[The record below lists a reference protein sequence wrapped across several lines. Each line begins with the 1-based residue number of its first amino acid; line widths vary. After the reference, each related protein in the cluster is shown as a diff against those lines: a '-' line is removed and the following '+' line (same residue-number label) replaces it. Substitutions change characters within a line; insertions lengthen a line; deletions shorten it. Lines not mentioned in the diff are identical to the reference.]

1 MLAAMA
7 ILRDFGQPGD
17 KLCGAPDSGFG
28 WSIQSHRK
36 RIHIKVLDKPT
47 TNAATR
53 SLPSALAGVP
63 QSTPPLW
70 LMRQAGRYLPEY
82 REVRK
87 HAKSFLDF
95 CYTPERAIEVTLQ
108 PIRRF
113 GFDASIIFSD
123 ILTIPDALQRNV
135 RFLEGEGPHMD
146 PLEDPAVIATLRA
159 AYRPET
165 LLPVYEAVRGVR
177 AALPQE
183 TALLGFCGAPWTVA
197 TYMIAGKGTKEQAPA
212 RLFAYRHPVEF
223 QALLDLLVE
232 VSADHLVAQLDAG
245 ADTVQIFDS
254 WASVLPAA
262 EFDRWCI
269 APVKALVAKVRAAR
283 PKARII
289 AFPRG
294 ATTEGI
300 QRFVRQTKVDG
311 LSLDTATDLAGVAAL
326 KGLPTLQGN
335 LDPLALVAGGHGL
348 DRAVQRILEVADG
361 RPYIFNLGHGILP
374 ETPIPHV
381 ERLIRLIRG

>member
-1 MLAAMA
+1 MPQA
-7 ILRDFGQPGD
+7 I
-17 KLCGAPDSGFG
+17 
-28 WSIQSHRK
+28 
-36 RIHIKVLDKPT
+36 
-47 TNAATR
+47 
-53 SLPSALAGVP
+53 
-63 QSTPPLW
+63 PPLW

-87 HAKSFLDF
+87 QAKSFLHF
-95 CYTPERAIEVTLQ
+95 CYTPEWAIEVTLQ

-135 RFLEGEGPHMD
+135 RFVEGEGPEMD
-146 PLEDPAVIATLRA
+146 PLTDPATIATLRDS
-159 AYRPET
+159 YRPET

-177 AALPQE
+177 ASLPTG

-197 TYMIAGKGTKEQAPA
+197 TYMIAGKGSKEQAPA
-212 RLFAYRHPVEF
+212 RLFAYRHPDAF
-223 QALLDLLVE
+223 QAMLDLLVE
-232 VSADHLVAQLDAG
+232 ISADHLVAQIDAG

-269 APVKALVAKVRAAR
+269 APVKALARRVRAAR

-289 AFPRG
+289 GFPRG
-294 ATTEGI
+294 ATTDGI
-300 QRFVRQTKVDG
+300 CRFARETEVDG
-311 LSLDTATDLAGVAAL
+311 ISLDTACDLTSIAAMSA
-326 KGLPTLQGN
+326 LPVLQGN
-335 LDPLALVAGGHGL
+335 LDPLALVAGGAAL
-348 DRAVQRILEVADG
+348 DAAVGRILHIAEG

>member
-1 MLAAMA
+1 
-7 ILRDFGQPGD
+7 
-17 KLCGAPDSGFG
+17 
-28 WSIQSHRK
+28 
-36 RIHIKVLDKPT
+36 VLDKPSGIT
-47 TNAATR
+47 SGR
-53 SLPSALAGVP
+53 SLPGALAG
-63 QSTPPLW
+63 QAQAIPPLW

-82 REVRK
+82 RAIRK
-87 HAKSFLDF
+87 EAKSFLHF
-95 CYTPERAIEVTLQ
+95 CYTPEWAIEVTLQ

-146 PLEDPAVIATLRA
+146 PIEDPAVIATLKGV
-159 AYRPET
+159 YRPET

-177 AALPQE
+177 AALPPE

-212 RLFAYRHPVEF
+212 RLFAYKHPVAF
-223 QALLDLLVE
+223 QALLDLLVDI
-232 VSADHLVAQLDAG
+232 SADHLVAQIDAG

-254 WASVLPAA
+254 WASVLPAS
-262 EFDRWCI
+262 EFDRWCV

-283 PKARII
+283 PTARII
-289 AFPRG
+289 GFPRG
-294 ATTEGI
+294 ATTAGLK
-300 QRFVRQTKVDG
+300 RFVDETKVDG
-311 LSLDTATDLAGVAAL
+311 LSLDTACDLDGVAAMADM
-326 KGLPTLQGN
+326 PTLQGN
-335 LDPLALVAGGHGL
+335 LDPLALVAGGDGL
-348 DRAVQRILEVADG
+348 DRAIDAILRVADG

-381 ERLIRLIRG
+381 EQLIRRIRG